1 MKSIRNRKFDT
12 AAFFFL
18 LPAFLLYTG
27 FVIFPSLR
35 SIELSFTNWD
45 GLSRTY
51 DYIGLRN
58 YVEIFTSK
66 RFGSAFR
73 NTLYLTVMV
82 TILENILALAL
93 ALAVDRIRWAKGF
106 FRAVFYVPVL
116 ISGIV
121 SGFMWI
127 TMYNWNFGVLNS
139 ILRQLGL
146 GDYAVDWIGDPHNVL
161 NSLILTIV
169 WKGVGYYMII
179 YLAGLQSISKDY
191 LEAAKI
197 DGASALQSFRHIT
210 LPLLSGSITVNMTL
224 SLIGGLKIFD
234 QIAVMTNGG
243 PGFASETITYL
254 IYRTAFGEGRQGFG
268 NALAIVLFLIILIFN
283 AIQSKI
289 LRNREVQL

>member
-1 MKSIRNRKFDT
+1 MLSTRTKKFDA

-18 LPAFLLYTG
+18 LPAFLLYAV
-27 FVIFPSLR
+27 FVILPSLR

-51 DYIGLRN
+51 EYIGLRN
-58 YVEIFTSK
+58 YAEILTSK

-73 NTLYLTVMV
+73 NTIYLTVMV
-82 TILENILALAL
+82 TILENVLALAL
-93 ALAVDRIRWAKGF
+93 ALAVDRIRWAKGM
-106 FRAVFYVPVL
+106 FRAMFYVPVL

-121 SGFMWI
+121 SGFMWV

-139 ILRQLGL
+139 ILRQAGL
-146 GDYAVDWIGDPHNVL
+146 GNFAVDWIGDPKNVL
-161 NSLILTIV
+161 NALILTIV

-191 LEAAKI
+191 TEAATI
-197 DGASALQSFRHIT
+197 DGANAIQTFRHIT

-268 NALAIVLFLIILIFN
+268 NALAIVLFLIILGFN